1 MSKDNK
7 KLETDLFKS
16 KDEQNSVERIV
27 NNFLKLLK
35 YDYLVLSA
43 FYFARAKFPNNTNI
57 HTANNYFLF
66 YDYVGQIFK
75 NAAREV
81 DTTFSFSYASSNYF
95 VLNLRQVYKDIVGG
109 STSFNVEHFTSELND
124 YLNRLSGLIARSSII
139 FKNWS
144 APHIGL
150 DTALINKKIKE
161 REEILNTANKK
172 FSGDLNTI
180 AGLAYLDDLNLVFS
194 KFANGKIGVSVK
206 SDNVLE
212 VAENLKLTNNM
223 ISVFEA
229 FFLFKSN
236 SFEKIN
242 SSYISQSTTLHFIL
256 RQFLRY
262 VTESPYNIPDKYKAL
277 KENCFSRTNI
287 KNKSIYLEAA
297 TPNFKNLLFLN
308 LTYHPSRKLV
318 PSLESGLIDF
328 GITPRSE
335 YTILESIRS
344 IDGNPNLSETS
355 HTNFISITWNKDY
368 LSEKGIQSAL
378 FLTDLSVNKEAITAL
393 LKHKEDL
400 KNKLQAFVVNRKK
413 DLISLLELQTVQNL
427 VSKKIESVSAFCKK
441 QLELLDNKIK
451 KEESSK
457 FDSIAAIENRPDFKK
472 DYDAIRSLLYEGS
485 DIVAETP
492 TKNKIHLRT
501 ADAQSASSLLT
512 FPESKED
519 NNLYFDLN
527 KVLKDLFF
535 LEQNYTEHTV
545 SVLMQKYWALSKI
558 FRIFSVSS
566 GFVYNK
572 IKDME
577 LDRHQFTK
585 SKTEDNLA
593 SVIASLMQKLYD
605 KSVSATEFN
614 SLLASV
620 YTLVRKSGL
629 DTGETQP
636 PEPASPPYY
645 NWVGM
650 PETGYSAQGTQITLE
665 PDTDGEPSETERD
678 NGPSDGAISRIIHE
692 GVMRTTSRSQ
702 DIPVHTLASVDVA
715 QYFADAAQIFN
726 SRGRIDSE

>member
-43 FYFARAKFPNNTNI
+43 FYFAKAKYPSSTNI
-57 HTANNYFLF
+57 HAANNYFLF

-75 NAAREV
+75 NAAKEV
-81 DTTFSFSYASSNYF
+81 DTTFSFSSSSNNYF
-95 VLNLRQVYKDIVGG
+95 VLNLRQVYRDIVSG
-109 STSFNVEHFTSELND
+109 STSFTVELFTTELND
-124 YLNRLSGLIARSSII
+124 YLNRLSGVIAKSNVI

-144 APHIGL
+144 PLNIGL
-150 DTALINKKIKE
+150 DTASINKKIKE
-161 REEILNTANKK
+161 RENILNIANKK
-172 FSGDLNTI
+172 FSEDLSFVTEQS
-180 AGLAYLDDLNLVFS
+180 YLDDLDLVFS
-194 KFANGKIGVSVK
+194 KFVNKRIGVYVK

-212 VAENLKLTNNM
+212 VTENLKLTNNM
-223 ISVFEA
+223 ISVLKA

-236 SFEKIN
+236 AVEKIN
-242 SSYISQSTTLHFIL
+242 SSYISQSSTLHFIL

-441 QLELLDNKIK
+441 QSELLDNKIK
-451 KEESSK
+451 KEESFK
-457 FDSIAAIENRPDFKK
+457 FDSTAAIQKRPDFKK
-472 DYDAIRSLLYEGS
+472 DYDAVRSLLYEGS

-492 TKNKIHLRT
+492 TKNKIYLRT
-501 ADAQSASSLLT
+501 TDTKSALSLLT
-512 FPESKED
+512 FSESKED

-527 KVLKDLFF
+527 KVLRDLFF
-535 LEQNYTEHTV
+535 IEHDYTEYTV
-545 SVLMQKYWALSKI
+545 NDLMQKYWALSKI
-558 FRIFSVSS
+558 FKIFSVSS
-566 GFVYNK
+566 GFIYNK

-585 SKTEDNLA
+585 NKTEDNLA

-605 KSVSATEFN
+605 KNVSAIEFN
-614 SLLASV
+614 SLLRAV
-620 YTLVRKSGL
+620 DVLVKNSDL
-629 DTGETQP
+629 STGNAQP
-636 PEPASPPYY
+636 PEPMSASYY
-645 NWVGM
+645 SSVER
-650 PETGYSAQGTQITLE
+650 PETRDSEQVIETTSQPYLDYEFSE
-665 PDTDGEPSETERD
+665 PQRDDGLSS
-678 NGPSDGAISRIIHE
+678 NIISRILHE
-692 GVMRTTSRSQ
+692 EMHARAAISAP
-702 DIPVHTLASVDVA
+702 DIPVHTL
-715 QYFADAAQIFN
+715 
-726 SRGRIDSE
+726 E

>member
-81 DTTFSFSYASSNYF
+81 DTTFSFSSATSNYF

-109 STSFNVEHFTSELND
+109 STSFTVELFTTELND
-124 YLNRLSGLIARSSII
+124 YLNRLSGVIAKSNVI

-144 APHIGL
+144 PLNIGL
-150 DTALINKKIKE
+150 DTTSINKKIKE
-161 REEILNTANKK
+161 RENILNIANKK
-172 FSGDLNTI
+172 FSEDLSFVTEQS
-180 AGLAYLDDLNLVFS
+180 YLDDLDLVFS
-194 KFANGKIGVSVK
+194 KFVNGRIGVYVK

-212 VAENLKLTNNM
+212 VTENLKLTNNM
-223 ISVFEA
+223 ISVLKA
-229 FFLFKSN
+229 FFLLKSN
-236 SFEKIN
+236 AVEKIN
-242 SSYISQSTTLHFIL
+242 SSYRSQSSTLHFIL

-277 KENCFSRTNI
+277 KENCASRT
-287 KNKSIYLEAA
+287 KNKCLYLEVA
-297 TPNFKNLLFLN
+297 TPDFRNLLFLN
-308 LTYHPSRKLV
+308 LPYHPSRKLV
-318 PSLESGLIDF
+318 PSLERGLIDF

-344 IDGNPNLSETS
+344 IESNPSLSETS

-378 FLTDLSVNKEAITAL
+378 FLTDLSVNKEAIAAL
-393 LKHKEDL
+393 LKRKEDL

-441 QLELLDNKIK
+441 QSELLDNKIK
-451 KEESSK
+451 KEESFK
-457 FDSIAAIENRPDFKK
+457 FDSTAAIKKRPDFEK
-472 DYDAIRSLLYEGS
+472 DYDAVRSLLYEGS

-492 TKNKIHLRT
+492 TKNKIYLRT
-501 ADAQSASSLLT
+501 TDTKSALSLLT
-512 FPESKED
+512 FSESKED

-527 KVLKDLFF
+527 KVLRDLFF
-535 LEQNYTEHTV
+535 IEHDYTEHTV
-545 SVLMQKYWALSKI
+545 NDLMQKYWALSKI
-558 FRIFSVSS
+558 FKIFSVSS
-566 GFVYNK
+566 GFIYNK

-577 LDRHQFTK
+577 VDRHQFTK
-585 SKTEDNLA
+585 NKTEDNLA

-605 KSVSATEFN
+605 KNVSAIEFN
-614 SLLASV
+614 SLLAAV
-620 YTLVRKSGL
+620 DAVVRKSDL
-629 DTGETQP
+629 NTGDTQP
-636 PEPASPPYY
+636 PEPAPRSYVEMYSNY
-645 NWVGM
+645 NWVEI
-650 PETGYSAQGTQITLE
+650 PETGYSAQGTQITLHPY
-665 PDTDGEPSETERD
+665 PDDEPSEPGRPSEPGQD
-678 NGPSDGAISRIIHE
+678 DGPPEGIISQVLRGDLQARASASID
-692 GVMRTTSRSQ
+692 VSR
-702 DIPVHTLASVDVA
+702 
-715 QYFADAAQIFN
+715 YFADASEIFN
-726 SRGRIDSE
+726 ASRGNSE

>member
-16 KDEQNSVERIV
+16 RDEQNSVERVV

-35 YDYLVLSA
+35 YDYLVLST
-43 FYFARAKFPNNTNI
+43 FYFAKAKYPSSTNI
-57 HTANNYFLF
+57 HAANNYFLF

-75 NAAREV
+75 NAAKEV
-81 DTTFSFSYASSNYF
+81 DTTFSFSSSSNNYF
-95 VLNLRQVYKDIVGG
+95 ILNLRQVYRDIVSG
-109 STSFNVEHFTSELND
+109 STSFTVELFTAELND
-124 YLNRLSGLIARSSII
+124 YLNRLSGVIAKSNVI

-144 APHIGL
+144 QLSIGL
-150 DTALINKKIKE
+150 DTASINKKIKE
-161 REEILNTANKK
+161 RENILNIANKK
-172 FSGDLNTI
+172 FSEDLSFVTEQS
-180 AGLAYLDDLNLVFS
+180 YLDDLDLVFS
-194 KFANGKIGVSVK
+194 KFVNGGRIGVYVK

-212 VAENLKLTNNM
+212 VTENLKLTNNM
-223 ISVFEA
+223 ISVLKA

-236 SFEKIN
+236 AVEKIN
-242 SSYISQSTTLHFIL
+242 SSYTSQSSTLHFIL

-318 PSLESGLIDF
+318 PSLERGLIDF

-441 QLELLDNKIK
+441 QSELLDNKIK
-451 KEESSK
+451 KEESFK
-457 FDSIAAIENRPDFKK
+457 FDSIAAIEKRPDFKN
-472 DYDAIRSLLYEGS
+472 DYDAVRSLLYEGS
-485 DIVAETP
+485 NIVAETP
-492 TKNKIHLRT
+492 TKNKIYLRT
-501 ADAQSASSLLT
+501 TDTKSALSLLT
-512 FPESKED
+512 FSESKED

-527 KVLKDLFF
+527 KVLRDLFF
-535 LEQNYTEHTV
+535 IEHDYTDYTV
-545 SVLMQKYWALSKI
+545 NDLMQKYWALSKI
-558 FRIFSVSS
+558 FKIFSVSS
-566 GFVYNK
+566 GFIYNK

-585 SKTEDNLA
+585 NKTEDNLA

-605 KSVSATEFN
+605 KNVSATEFN
-614 SLLASV
+614 SLLRAV
-620 YTLVRKSGL
+620 DVLVKSGDL
-629 DTGETQP
+629 STENAQP
-636 PEPASPPYY
+636 PEPMSASYY
-645 NWVGM
+645 SSVER
-650 PETGYSAQGTQITLE
+650 PETRDPEQVIETTSQPYLDYEFSE
-665 PDTDGEPSETERD
+665 PQQDDGLSP
-678 NGPSDGAISRIIHE
+678 NIISRILHE
-692 GVMRTTSRSQ
+692 EMHARAAISAQ
-702 DIPVHTLASVDVA
+702 DIPVHTL
-715 QYFADAAQIFN
+715 
-726 SRGRIDSE
+726 E

>member
-43 FYFARAKFPNNTNI
+43 FYFAKAKYPSSTNI
-57 HTANNYFLF
+57 HAANNYFLF

-75 NAAREV
+75 NAAKEV
-81 DTTFSFSYASSNYF
+81 DTTFSFSSSSNNYF
-95 VLNLRQVYKDIVGG
+95 VLNLRQVYRDIVSG
-109 STSFNVEHFTSELND
+109 STSFTVELFTTELND
-124 YLNRLSGLIARSSII
+124 YLNRLSGVIAKSNVI

-144 APHIGL
+144 PLNISL
-150 DTALINKKIKE
+150 DTASINKKIKE
-161 REEILNTANKK
+161 RENILNIANKK
-172 FSGDLNTI
+172 FSEDLSFVI
-180 AGLAYLDDLNLVFS
+180 EQSYLDDLDLVFS
-194 KFANGKIGVSVK
+194 KFVNGRIGVYVK

-212 VAENLKLTNNM
+212 VTENLKLTNNM
-223 ISVFEA
+223 ISVLKA
-229 FFLFKSN
+229 FFLLKSN
-236 SFEKIN
+236 AVEKIN
-242 SSYISQSTTLHFIL
+242 SSYISQSATLHFIL

-441 QLELLDNKIK
+441 QSELLDNKIK
-451 KEESSK
+451 KEESFK
-457 FDSIAAIENRPDFKK
+457 FDSTAAIQKRPDFKK
-472 DYDAIRSLLYEGS
+472 DYDAVRSLLYEGS
-485 DIVAETP
+485 NIVAETP
-492 TKNKIHLRT
+492 TKNKIYLRT
-501 ADAQSASSLLT
+501 TDTKSALSLLT
-512 FPESKED
+512 FSESKED

-527 KVLKDLFF
+527 KVLRDLFF
-535 LEQNYTEHTV
+535 IEHDYTEYTV
-545 SVLMQKYWALSKI
+545 NDLMQKYWALSKI
-558 FRIFSVSS
+558 FKIFSVSS
-566 GFVYNK
+566 GFIYNK

-585 SKTEDNLA
+585 NKTEDNLA

-605 KSVSATEFN
+605 KNVSATEFN
-614 SLLASV
+614 SLLAAV
-620 YTLVRKSGL
+620 DALVRKSDL
-629 DTGETQP
+629 DTGNAQP
-636 PEPASPPYY
+636 PEPMSASYY
-645 NWVGM
+645 SSVER
-650 PETGYSAQGTQITLE
+650 PETRDPEQVIETTSQPYLDYEFSE
-665 PDTDGEPSETERD
+665 PQRDG
-678 NGPSDGAISRIIHE
+678 GPSSNVISQILHEEMHARAAIFA
-692 GVMRTTSRSQ
+692 Q
-702 DIPVHTLASVDVA
+702 DIPVHTL
-715 QYFADAAQIFN
+715 
-726 SRGRIDSE
+726 E

>member
-16 KDEQNSVERIV
+16 RDEQNSVERVV

-35 YDYLVLSA
+35 YDYLVLST
-43 FYFARAKFPNNTNI
+43 FYFAKAKYPSSTNI
-57 HTANNYFLF
+57 HAANNYFLF

-75 NAAREV
+75 NAAKEV
-81 DTTFSFSYASSNYF
+81 DTTFSFSSSSNNYF
-95 VLNLRQVYKDIVGG
+95 VLNLIQVYRDIVSG
-109 STSFNVEHFTSELND
+109 STSFTVELFTTELND
-124 YLNRLSGLIARSSII
+124 YLNRLSGVIAKSNVI

-144 APHIGL
+144 PPNIGL
-150 DTALINKKIKE
+150 DTASINKKIKE
-161 REEILNTANKK
+161 RENILNIANKK
-172 FSGDLNTI
+172 FSEDLSFVTEQS
-180 AGLAYLDDLNLVFS
+180 YLDDLDLVFS
-194 KFANGKIGVSVK
+194 KFVNKRIGVYVK

-212 VAENLKLTNNM
+212 VTENLKLTNNM
-223 ISVFEA
+223 ISVLKA

-236 SFEKIN
+236 AVEKIN
-242 SSYISQSTTLHFIL
+242 SSYISQSSTLHFIL

-344 IDGNPNLSETS
+344 IDGNPNLSEIS

-441 QLELLDNKIK
+441 QSELLDNKIK
-451 KEESSK
+451 KEESFK
-457 FDSIAAIENRPDFKK
+457 FDSTAAIQKRPDFKK
-472 DYDAIRSLLYEGS
+472 DYDAVRSLLYEGS

-492 TKNKIHLRT
+492 TKNKIYLRT
-501 ADAQSASSLLT
+501 TDTKSALSLLT
-512 FPESKED
+512 FSESKED

-527 KVLKDLFF
+527 KVLRDLFF
-535 LEQNYTEHTV
+535 IEHDYTEYTV
-545 SVLMQKYWALSKI
+545 NDLMQKYWALSKI
-558 FRIFSVSS
+558 FKIFSVSS
-566 GFVYNK
+566 GFIYNK

-585 SKTEDNLA
+585 NKTEDNLA

-605 KSVSATEFN
+605 KNVSATEFN
-614 SLLASV
+614 SLLGAV
-620 YTLVRKSGL
+620 DVLVKSSDL
-629 DTGETQP
+629 STGNAQP
-636 PEPASPPYY
+636 PEPMSASYY
-645 NWVGM
+645 SSVER
-650 PETGYSAQGTQITLE
+650 PETRDSEQVIETTSQPYLDYEFSE
-665 PDTDGEPSETERD
+665 PQQDDGLSS
-678 NGPSDGAISRIIHE
+678 NIISRILHE
-692 GVMRTTSRSQ
+692 EMHARAAISAP
-702 DIPVHTLASVDVA
+702 DIPVHTL
-715 QYFADAAQIFN
+715 
-726 SRGRIDSE
+726 E